1 MAAKSRRQELKNSR
15 NGRVSSRKI
24 SSSQVKSPA
33 DALVC
38 PICLELPYYPVTA
51 EDGRVYERSAILKH
65 IDRTKS
71 KGKILR
77 SPVTNEKMGTHLM
90 PAVQIQNIIKTLIE
104 NGAIEGELATSWKEK
119 EQRQKDRE
127 APIRN
132 AEGGDRTSKHK
143 VGKLYAS
150 GQTGMEKA
158 TNLAKWFKKDSDV
171 FK

>member
-1 MAAKSRRQELKNSR
+1 MATKNRRHELKSSR

-33 DALVC
+33 DSLVC

-65 IDRTKS
+65 IDRAKS
-71 KGKILR
+71 RGIILR
-77 SPVTNEKMGTHLM
+77 SPVTKEKMGPRLM
-90 PAVQIQNIIKTLIE
+90 PAVHIKNIIETLIK
-104 NGAIEGELATSWKEK
+104 NGAIEGELATWWKEK

-132 AEGGDRTSKHK
+132 DEGGDRTPIHK

-150 GQTGMEKA
+150 GQKVSHR
-158 TNLAKWFKKDSDV
+158 NLAMWFKKDSDV